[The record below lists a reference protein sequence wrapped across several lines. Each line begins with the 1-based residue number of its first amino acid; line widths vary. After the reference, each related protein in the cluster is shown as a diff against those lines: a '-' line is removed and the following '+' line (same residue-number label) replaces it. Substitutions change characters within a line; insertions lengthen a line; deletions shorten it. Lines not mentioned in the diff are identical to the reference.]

1 MLTIQRLVTAVCL
14 LGLVVAG
21 CGGDD
26 VEGSDGVADAGSGSE
41 PSDPTNGD
49 TEASGEDTAMEEDT
63 LMSAAPTDDEVAS
76 ACSAYC
82 VYETQTCPDTSADAD
97 NDTEACEA
105 LCMDASNVAGLGG
118 SAAQSADCYMQT
130 SAYFTCLEGLSC
142 EDFDAH
148 FAGLNTDPEYVDTCT
163 ETLAA
168 DACL

>member
-1 MLTIQRLVTAVCL
+1 MLTIQRLVTAACL

-26 VEGSDGVADAGSGSE
+26 VEGADGVADAGGSE
-41 PSDPTNGD
+41 PIDPSSGD
-49 TEASGEDTAMEEDT
+49 TEASDDDTAMEVDT
-63 LMSAAPTDDEVAS
+63 AMAVAPTDEEVAS

-82 VYETQTCPDTSADAD
+82 VYETETCPDTSADAV
-97 NDTEACEA
+97 NDIDACEA
-105 LCMDASNVAGLGG
+105 ACMDASNASGLAG
-118 SAAQSADCYMQT
+118 SAAESADCYMQT

-148 FAGLNTDPEYVDTCT
+148 LAGINTDPEYVDACT
-163 ETLAA
+163 ETLAD